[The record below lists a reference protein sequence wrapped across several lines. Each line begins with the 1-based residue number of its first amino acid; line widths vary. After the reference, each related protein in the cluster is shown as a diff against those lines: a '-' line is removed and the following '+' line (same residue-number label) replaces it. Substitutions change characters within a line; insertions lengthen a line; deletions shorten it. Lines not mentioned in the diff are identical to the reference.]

1 MEEGYQCGPQVAD
14 RQTMMDGKKKEVVFE
29 LCYSMPCPYRA
40 CDIAGLFVIAQG
52 FFCEFHFLGD
62 IFMIIIMI
70 IMIILLLLYR
80 AMLVLVLCYF
90 SKIQDVL

>member
-14 RQTMMDGKKKEVVFE
+14 RQTENDGWEKKEVVFE

-70 IMIILLLLYR
+70 ILLLYR

>member
-14 RQTMMDGKKKEVVFE
+14 RQITMDGKKKKEVVFE
-29 LCYSMPCPYRA
+29 LCYSMPCPYQA

-52 FFCEFHFLGD
+52 FFCEFNFLGD
-62 IFMIIIMI
+62 IFMIIII
-70 IMIILLLLYR
+70 IILLLLYR

>member
-1 MEEGYQCGPQVAD
+1 MAD
-14 RQTMMDGKKKEVVFE
+14 RQTMMDGKKKKEVVFE

-52 FFCEFHFLGD
+52 FFFCEFHFLGD
-62 IFMIIIMI
+62 IFMII